1 MRFSATDVLAL
12 VAIVAAAVVVVVWV
26 TSRLPGA
33 ARQTKAQ
40 LALGQEYRGLAEEFR
55 RLSDMAITAQEHVD
69 LRLTDLGVRVDSIKD
84 DLEHMQRILKEVE

>member
-1 MRFSATDVLAL
+1 MSGQFWLAL
-12 VAIVAAAVVVVVWV
+12 TAILAVALVILFWV

-33 ARQTKAQ
+33 SRQTKAQ
-40 LALGQEYRGLAEEFR
+40 LAMGQEYRSLADEFR

-69 LRLTDLGVRVDSIKD
+69 LRLTDLSVRVDSIKD

>member
-1 MRFSATDVLAL
+1 MRFTANDVLAL

-40 LALGQEYRGLAEEFR
+40 LALGQEYRNLAEEFR

-69 LRLTDLGVRVDSIKD
+69 LRLTDLSVRADSIKD
-84 DLEHMQRILKEVE
+84 DLQQLQRILKEVE